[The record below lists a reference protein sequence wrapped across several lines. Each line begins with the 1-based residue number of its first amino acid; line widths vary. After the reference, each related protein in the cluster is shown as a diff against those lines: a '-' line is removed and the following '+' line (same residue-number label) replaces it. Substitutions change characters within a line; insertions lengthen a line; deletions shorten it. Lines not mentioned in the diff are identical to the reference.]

1 MIICSFR
8 RVKVW
13 VCDFFPCVRHD
24 ADRNSSYAFASF
36 STVLRGLFVFQF
48 CLCSD
53 MSSHYCVFS
62 LRLFTHCRDLIFL
75 IFSGFYLWFVEF
87 SSDFLS
93 SPRSS
98 HAIASTLMIR
108 VRTIACTLYHINVNG
123 KRTNDVYSRLIT
135 LTITFYVFQIN
146 FSASLWPNDK
156 VRSLSHSFCRSL
168 SLSVCACFLCQN
180 SHFFNASYKMNA
192 RTFWLRA
199 QALMMLCI
207 FSLLKLV
214 LIFLLFLFRFAGY
227 TDAWLCRSSV
237 VANVISIYLYVW
249 NRRIT
254 GRICIWVVT
263 RGENTMRAK
272 KWRKNQQ

>member
-13 VCDFFPCVRHD
+13 VCDFFPCVRHE

-168 SLSVCACFLCQN
+168 SLSVCVPIFCVRI
-180 SHFFNASYKMNA
+180 H
-192 RTFWLRA
+192 
-199 QALMMLCI
+199 I
-207 FSLLKLV
+207 FSTHHTRWMLELFDFEHKHWWCCAYFHSWNLFWFFCCFCFDLQAILMLGCVVHLL
-214 LIFLLFLFRFAGY
+214 LLMSFPY
-227 TDAWLCRSSV
+227 TYMCETDA
-237 VANVISIYLYVW
+237 
-249 NRRIT
+249 
-254 GRICIWVVT
+254 
-263 RGENTMRAK
+263 
-272 KWRKNQQ
+272 